1 MDDIL
6 PTVLG
11 AYAGNV
17 IIRGYNPM
25 NSAFYTNLGVQVG
38 YGMFLE
44 DTVMK
49 YASNFKF
56 TENVEFENAILQ
68 AVTTGALLYGVRSF
82 TGDNTGIFP
91 IAVEAGMPA
100 LTEIAYEKFMSS
112 NGMLTKKTI
121 VNAEHS
127 LASGKVKA

>member
-1 MDDIL
+1 MEDML
-6 PTVLG
+6 PTILG
-11 AYAGNV
+11 SYIGNIV
-17 IIRGYNPM
+17 IRGYNPM
-25 NSAFYTNLGVQVG
+25 NSAFYTNLGVQLS
-38 YGMFLE
+38 YGLFLE

-56 TENVEFENAILQ
+56 TENVELENAVLQ
-68 AVTTGALLYGVRSF
+68 AVATGALLYGVRTF

-112 NGMLTKKTI
+112 NGMLSKKTV

-127 LASGKVKA
+127 MASGKVKA